1 MKIIQKLGKTKTVP
15 LVILVNSKT
24 KTKILR
30 QINFKKK
37 RYVASF
43 TVLNRRYVVRF
54 TVLNRKYAH

>member
-15 LVILVNSKT
+15 LLILVNSKT
-24 KTKILR
+24 ETKILR

-37 RYVASF
+37 RYV
-43 TVLNRRYVVRF
+43 VYF